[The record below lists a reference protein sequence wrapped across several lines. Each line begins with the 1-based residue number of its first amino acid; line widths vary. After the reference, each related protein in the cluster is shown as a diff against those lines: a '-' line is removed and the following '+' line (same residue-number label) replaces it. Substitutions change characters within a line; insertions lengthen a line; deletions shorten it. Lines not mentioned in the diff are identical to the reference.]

1 MLRRSKERSWAL
13 LLLFSQVWNQN
24 GKSPSITFEYTL
36 LQSPHMHHLP
46 PVYYS
51 FSEAA
56 SESTE
61 STERQE
67 LDRAGLLGFMQHN
80 GSLFRQTSSERLGL
94 NSQLFRPPAAE
105 VELGSSRGQESNEV
119 CKQASGGACEGPPRG
134 KGFQGK
140 KEEERAGKGLGSPGA
155 GASREK
161 CWSSLTSA
169 EEAKGNFQL
178 FVHLSGQAEGEV
190 GGTQS

>member
-1 MLRRSKERSWAL
+1 MLSRIEEGSRVFL
-13 LLLFSQVWNQN
+13 LLLSQVWNQN

-67 LDRAGLLGFMQHN
+67 LDSARLLGFLQHN
-80 GSLFRQTSSERLGL
+80 GSLYGQPSSERLGL
-94 NSQLFRPPAAE
+94 NSQLFPPTAPE
-105 VELGSSRGQESNEV
+105 VELGPSRGQETNEV
-119 CKQASGGACEGPPRG
+119 CKQASGGVCEGPPRG
-134 KGFQGK
+134 KGFQGE
-140 KEEERAGKGLGSPGA
+140 KEEEWVWERPGLPRYTGLKGQVLV
-155 GASREK
+155 
-161 CWSSLTSA
+161 
-169 EEAKGNFQL
+169 F
-178 FVHLSGQAEGEV
+178 FEV
-190 GGTQS
+190 CRRG